1 MARTKGPLF
10 SLKARGSIG
19 GAITFQGGIGPQQVH
34 IKKTPPDKRTA
45 VQVINR
51 AVVSQAATEYKQESQ
66 TVKDLFDS
74 LATSKKTIS
83 GYNLYQKIFL
93 LFYNDWS
100 RFKEAKFKG
109 ARFGGPENKLDNI

>member
-1 MARTKGPLF
+1 MAKTNGPLF
-10 SLKARGSIG
+10 SVKAHGSIG
-19 GAITFQGGIGPQQVH
+19 IVLTYQQGLGSGQVH
-34 IKKTPPDKRTA
+34 IKTNPPDKRTA
-45 VQVINR
+45 TQIEDR
-51 AVVSQAATEYKQESQ
+51 AVVTLAAGEYSRESQ
-66 TVKDLFDS
+66 TLKDTFDS
-74 LATSKKTIS
+74 LAPQKNIIS